1 MPPQKNGVIWKMPRG
16 VLGGNLEN
24 STHRHLNVQLSLPLL
39 QVVSKFTVRFH
50 NRKKITSMFA
60 NFSAMHPSC
69 FGEGTR

>member
-24 STHRHLNVQLSLPLL
+24 STHRHQLSLPLL

-50 NRKKITSMFA
+50 NRKK
-60 NFSAMHPSC
+60 
-69 FGEGTR
+69 